1 MRNLSKNVIKRGN
14 VLKINFIRKK
24 KILGFILII
33 IIASTLFQILNT
45 STNSIDSGGNSV
57 Y

>member
-45 STNSIDSGGNSV
+45 STNSTDSGGNSV

>member
-14 VLKINFIRKK
+14 VLKFNIIRKK
-24 KILGFILII
+24 KILGFILI

>member
-1 MRNLSKNVIKRGN
+1 MFSNLISLEKKN
-14 VLKINFIRKK
+14 
-24 KILGFILII
+24 LGFILII

-45 STNSIDSGGNSV
+45 SINFTDSGGNSI